1 MKAVEKREARMFGC
15 SACQICNKL
24 RHFTAHDLKSGY
36 ASLARQQLKV
46 CCILTELEQ
55 GCFVLLIL

>member
-1 MKAVEKREARMFGC
+1 MFGC
-15 SACQICNKL
+15 SACQICNTL